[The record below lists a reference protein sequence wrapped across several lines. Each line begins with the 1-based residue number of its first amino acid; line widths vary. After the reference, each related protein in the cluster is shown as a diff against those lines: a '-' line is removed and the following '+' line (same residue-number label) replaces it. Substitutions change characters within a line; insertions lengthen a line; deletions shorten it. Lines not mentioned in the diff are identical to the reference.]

1 MAITVSKV
9 FKDISLSFRKHPVTN
24 DILPIKNEDAIKKAV
39 QNLIKTRIGER
50 FYDSD
55 LGTTIESNLFEL
67 AGKESSLILKEEIRT
82 ILKNYEPRVR
92 LRRVDVDVPDDMN
105 ELNIRINYDIV
116 GQGFGNQ
123 EIEFLLSPSRL

>member
-24 DILPIKNEDAIKKAV
+24 DVLPIKNEDAIKKAV

-67 AGKESSLILKEEIRT
+67 VGRESAVILKEEIRT

-92 LRRVDVDVPDDMN
+92 LRRVDVDAPDDMN

>member
-67 AGKESSLILKEEIRT
+67 AGKESAIILKEEIRT

>member
-67 AGKESSLILKEEIRT
+67 VGKESALILKEEIRT